1 MTRVLIPFK
10 IRVKTRFMIE
20 KGARKMENRTL
31 RILETI
37 VDEYIRTGEAVGS
50 KFIAEKLDNKFS
62 SATIRNEMASLEQQ
76 GYLEHTHTSSGRLP
90 TFMGLRLYLEKIMN
104 PEELSED
111 EKSEIDRIFEGI
123 SADTNEELIE
133 NAGRALADITKCAI
147 VSTNAVNKFS
157 VITKVDVIPTGKRM
171 YVLLLITSEGNIKN
185 RVCRLSFDLTNEQM
199 QFFTQFVNEHLQGVN
214 LNELS
219 DEYIERISESLGT
232 YMLSLSPLLKAVADL
247 SAELSEN
254 RVGMTGEKNL
264 LTCTDFSNAQIVEIM
279 ERKDELSRLL
289 DDTLSGIQ
297 IKFGKDSDTFAVTN
311 SSIIG
316 SSFSKDGKKAG
327 SFGVIGPMRID
338 YKKIIPYIEYF
349 SSKVT
354 RALSEEEEIKQIRQN
369 EEEAD

>member
-1 MTRVLIPFK
+1 
-10 IRVKTRFMIE
+10 
-20 KGARKMENRTL
+20 MENRTL

-62 SATIRNEMASLEQQ
+62 SATIRNEMAALEQQ

-104 PEELSED
+104 PEELSD
-111 EKSEIDRIFEGI
+111 EAKREIDRIFDGI
-123 SADTNEELIE
+123 SADTDDQLIE

-147 VSTNAVNKFS
+147 VSTNVVNKFS

-219 DEYIERISESLGT
+219 DEFIERISESLGT

-247 SAELSEN
+247 SAELTEN
-254 RVGMTGEKNL
+254 HVGMTGEKNL
-264 LTCTDFSNAQIVEIM
+264 LTCSDFSNAQIVEII

-297 IKFGKDSDTFAVTN
+297 IKFGKDSETFAVTN

-316 SSFSKDGKKAG
+316 SSFSKGGKKAG

-354 RALSEEEEIKQIRQN
+354 RALSEEEERKQLKQT